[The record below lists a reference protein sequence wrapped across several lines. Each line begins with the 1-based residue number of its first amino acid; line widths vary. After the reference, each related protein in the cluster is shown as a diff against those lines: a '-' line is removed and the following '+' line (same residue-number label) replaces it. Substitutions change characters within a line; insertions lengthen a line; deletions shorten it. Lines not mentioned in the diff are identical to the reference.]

1 MSIANISSSAI
12 DKLLSATPEEPP
24 VGSKGAA
31 LFAKFSEL
39 LTSGAGADQG
49 DNPEQKKLTEGESSN
64 TLQSGDEI
72 DIVAFLGF
80 IAALEDQVSKTPDGD
95 GWRASVSELSGEDIG
110 LKDLAPAIIADPD
123 FLMMRDKFAQA
134 MSALADDPQAVA
146 VPSLNGLLPYLEAFH
161 RHSSVGMNK
170 EPQTA
175 DALPVAKGALRL
187 DYAENMVRTQHIAY
201 PSEAAANQPVAKL
214 LVPVALLNG
223 EAMPHKN
230 LPDPPEKPGSS
241 KGESTPL
248 KLLPGQPDKVAL
260 VSNDTQVFEPISDKS
275 ATPEVGRGALA
286 VTGLKENREQG
297 MATPGPA
304 TPVKVPE
311 TDEVAPKSIAA
322 QTADRQTDAE
332 PRARAMH
339 QIPQVEPEKISEL
352 RQRAADGSSFAD
364 LSKNNTSRLPSMPSS
379 QPVDPAADLSKN
391 NTSRLPSMPSSSP
404 ADPAADLSKNNTS
417 RLPSM
422 PSSQPVDPAADLSK
436 NNTSRLPSMPS
447 SSPADPAADLS
458 KNNTPRLSSM
468 PPSSP
473 VDPSSDLETAPK
485 VDSGKLQVSEGQQ
498 KEAVKPTNLLKP
510 EIALKPE
517 QIALR
522 AASALSASSN
532 DPAAPSKIKVAL
544 EASAPAAAT
553 ALQKAVE
560 AEFKPKPDVKGTAAK
575 IQKPSEKGKD
585 APASA
590 PVTGAAAAALRQ
602 AALAAVASEGGA
614 EAAQDLSALPHS
626 ISPLNSASPQL
637 AQTQT
642 APQTSGQLLDKWVD
656 SHLDLN
662 ARGWT
667 QTLARNVIS
676 ALRTGQQQIALT
688 LSPASLGKM
697 HIAFGRNES
706 GLDVKIQAERKATVS
721 LFGESEGKII
731 SSLET
736 AGYRVTSLSCS
747 VMQTSDENFNM
758 NLGQGFNE
766 QENPSG
772 DERSQTAQKNEQNAG
787 KEADDASLKG
797 KGDQDGLVDI
807 TI

>member
-39 LTSGAGADQG
+39 LTSGAGADHG

-95 GWRASVSELSGEDIG
+95 GLRASVSELSGEDIG

-187 DYAENMVRTQHIAY
+187 DYAENMVRTQDIAY
-201 PSEAAANQPVAKL
+201 PSEAAANQPMAKL

-352 RQRAADGSSFAD
+352 RQRAADGSPFAD
-364 LSKNNTSRLPSMPSS
+364 LSKNNTPRLPS
-379 QPVDPAADLSKN
+379 V
-391 NTSRLPSMPSSSP
+391 PSSS
-404 ADPAADLSKNNTS
+404 
-417 RLPSM
+417 
-422 PSSQPVDPAADLSK
+422 PVDPAADLSK

-590 PVTGAAAAALRQ
+590 PVTGAAGAALRQ

>member
-39 LTSGAGADQG
+39 LTSGAGADHG

-95 GWRASVSELSGEDIG
+95 GLRASVSELSGEDIG

-201 PSEAAANQPVAKL
+201 PSEAAANQPMAKL

-311 TDEVAPKSIAA
+311 TDEVEPKSIAA

-352 RQRAADGSSFAD
+352 RQRAADGSPFAD
-364 LSKNNTSRLPSMPSS
+364 LSKNNTPRLPSVPSS
-379 QPVDPAADLSKN
+379 SPVDPAADLSKNNTPRLPSVPSSSPVDPAADLSKN
-391 NTSRLPSMPSSSP
+391 NTSRLP
-404 ADPAADLSKNNTS
+404 
-417 RLPSM
+417 
-422 PSSQPVDPAADLSK
+422 
-436 NNTSRLPSMPS
+436 
-447 SSPADPAADLS
+447 
-458 KNNTPRLSSM
+458 SM

-590 PVTGAAAAALRQ
+590 PVTGAAGAALRQ

>member
-39 LTSGAGADQG
+39 LTSGAGADHG

-95 GWRASVSELSGEDIG
+95 GLRASVSELSGEDIG

-201 PSEAAANQPVAKL
+201 PSEAAANQPMAKL

-297 MATPGPA
+297 MVTPGPA

-332 PRARAMH
+332 PHARALH

-352 RQRAADGSSFAD
+352 RQRAADGSPFAD
-364 LSKNNTSRLPSMPSS
+364 ISKNNTP
-379 QPVDPAADLSKN
+379 
-391 NTSRLPSMPSSSP
+391 RLPSMPSSSP
-404 ADPAADLSKNNTS
+404 A
-417 RLPSM
+417 
-422 PSSQPVDPAADLSK
+422 DPAADLSK

-498 KEAVKPTNLLKP
+498 KEAVKPTSLLKP

-575 IQKPSEKGKD
+575 IQKPSEQGKD

>member
-1 MSIANISSSAI
+1 
-12 DKLLSATPEEPP
+12 
-24 VGSKGAA
+24 
-31 LFAKFSEL
+31 
-39 LTSGAGADQG
+39 
-49 DNPEQKKLTEGESSN
+49 
-64 TLQSGDEI
+64 
-72 DIVAFLGF
+72 
-80 IAALEDQVSKTPDGD
+80 
-95 GWRASVSELSGEDIG
+95 
-110 LKDLAPAIIADPD
+110 
-123 FLMMRDKFAQA
+123 MMRDKFAQA

-201 PSEAAANQPVAKL
+201 PSEAAANQPMAKL

-297 MATPGPA
+297 MVTPGPA

-379 QPVDPAADLSKN
+379 QPV
-391 NTSRLPSMPSSSP
+391 
-404 ADPAADLSKNNTS
+404 
-417 RLPSM
+417 
-422 PSSQPVDPAADLSK
+422 
-436 NNTSRLPSMPS
+436 
-447 SSPADPAADLS
+447 DPAADLS

-575 IQKPSEKGKD
+575 IQKPSEQGKD

>member
-31 LFAKFSEL
+31 LFSKFSEL

-95 GWRASVSELSGEDIG
+95 GLPASVSELSGEDIG

-201 PSEAAANQPVAKL
+201 PSEAAANQPMAKL

-297 MATPGPA
+297 MVTPGPA
-304 TPVKVPE
+304 TPVQVPE

-364 LSKNNTSRLPSMPSS
+364 LSKNNTSLLPSMPSS

-391 NTSRLPSMPSSSP
+391 NTSRLPSMP
-404 ADPAADLSKNNTS
+404 
-417 RLPSM
+417 
-422 PSSQPVDPAADLSK
+422 
-436 NNTSRLPSMPS
+436 
-447 SSPADPAADLS
+447 
-458 KNNTPRLSSM
+458 
-468 PPSSP
+468 PSSP

-485 VDSGKLQVSEGQQ
+485 VDSGKLQVSKGQQ
-498 KEAVKPTNLLKP
+498 KEAVKPTSLLKP

-575 IQKPSEKGKD
+575 IQKPSEQGKD

>member
-39 LTSGAGADQG
+39 LTTGAGANHDG
-49 DNPEQKKLTEGESSN
+49 NPEQEKLTEGEAPN
-64 TLQSGDEI
+64 ALKSGDEI

-80 IAALEDQVSKTPDGD
+80 IAALEEQVSKTPDDD
-95 GWRASVSELSGEDIG
+95 GLRASASELSGEDIG
-110 LKDLAPAIIADPD
+110 LKDLAPAFIADPD
-123 FLMMRDKFAQA
+123 FLMMRDKLAQA
-134 MSALADDPQAVA
+134 MSALADGPQAVA

-170 EPQTA
+170 EPQIT
-175 DALPVAKGALRL
+175 DALPAAKGALRL
-187 DYAENMVRTQHIAY
+187 DYAEIMVRTQHTAY
-201 PSEAAANQPVAKL
+201 PSEATANQPMTKI
-214 LVPVALLNG
+214 LVPVELLNG

-230 LPDPPEKPGSS
+230 LPDSPEKLGSS
-241 KGESTPL
+241 KRESMPL
-248 KLLPGQPDKVAL
+248 KLLSVQSGKAAL
-260 VSNDTQVFEPISDKS
+260 VSNDTQLFEPISDKS
-275 ATPEVGRGALA
+275 VKPELGRGALA
-286 VTGLKENREQG
+286 VTGLNKNREQG
-297 MATPGPA
+297 IATPGPA

-311 TDEVAPKSIAA
+311 TDKVLLKSFAV
-322 QTADRQTDAE
+322 QTADKQADTE
-332 PRARAMH
+332 PHARAIH
-339 QIPQVEPEKISEL
+339 QIPQVDPEKISEL
-352 RQRAADGSSFAD
+352 LQRAADGSSFAD
-364 LSKNNTSRLPSMPSS
+364 LSKNNTPRLSSMPSLP
-379 QPVDPAADLSKN
+379 PVDPAADLSKD
-391 NTSRLPSMPSSSP
+391 NTPRLSSMASSP
-404 ADPAADLSKNNTS
+404 
-417 RLPSM
+417 
-422 PSSQPVDPAADLSK
+422 PVDPAADL
-436 NNTSRLPSMPS
+436 L
-447 SSPADPAADLS
+447 
-458 KNNTPRLSSM
+458 KNNTPRLPSIASSL
-468 PPSSP
+468 P
-473 VDPSSDLETAPK
+473 VDPSADSETAPK
-485 VDSGKLQVSEGQQ
+485 LDSGKLQISEGQQ
-498 KEAVKPTNLLKP
+498 KEAVKPTNLSKP
-510 EIALKPE
+510 ETALKPE

-544 EASAPAAAT
+544 EASAPAGAT
-553 ALQKAVE
+553 PLQKAFE

-575 IQKPSEKGKD
+575 IQKPSEQGKA
-585 APASA
+585 APA
-590 PVTGAAAAALRQ
+590 PVIGAAAAALRQ
-602 AALAAVASEGGA
+602 AAVAAVASEGGA
-614 EAAQDLSALPHS
+614 EAAQDLGALPHS

-758 NLGQGFNE
+758 NLGQGLNE

-772 DERSQTAQKNEQNAG
+772 DERSQTAQKNEQHAG
-787 KEADDASLKG
+787 KAADDGSLKG

>member
-39 LTSGAGADQG
+39 LTSGAGADHG

-95 GWRASVSELSGEDIG
+95 GLPASVSELSGEDIG

-201 PSEAAANQPVAKL
+201 PSEAAANQPMAKL

-404 ADPAADLSKNNTS
+404 ADPAADLSKNNT
-417 RLPSM
+417 
-422 PSSQPVDPAADLSK
+422 
-436 NNTSRLPSMPS
+436 
-447 SSPADPAADLS
+447 
-458 KNNTPRLSSM
+458 PRLSSM

-498 KEAVKPTNLLKP
+498 KEAVKPTSLLKP

-575 IQKPSEKGKD
+575 IQKPSEQGKD
-585 APASA
+585 APAPAPA

>member
-95 GWRASVSELSGEDIG
+95 GLRASVSELSGEDIG

-201 PSEAAANQPVAKL
+201 PSEAAANQPMAKL

-297 MATPGPA
+297 MVTPGPA

-364 LSKNNTSRLPSMPSS
+364 LSKNNTSL
-379 QPVDPAADLSKN
+379 
-391 NTSRLPSMPSSSP
+391 
-404 ADPAADLSKNNTS
+404 
-417 RLPSM
+417 LPSM

-590 PVTGAAAAALRQ
+590 PVTGAAGAALRQ

>member
-39 LTSGAGADQG
+39 LTSGAGADHG

-95 GWRASVSELSGEDIG
+95 GLRASVSELSGEDIG

-201 PSEAAANQPVAKL
+201 PSEAAANQPMAKL

-422 PSSQPVDPAADLSK
+422 P
-436 NNTSRLPSMPS
+436 
-447 SSPADPAADLS
+447 
-458 KNNTPRLSSM
+458 
-468 PPSSP
+468 PSSP

-575 IQKPSEKGKD
+575 IQKPSEQGKD

>member
-39 LTSGAGADQG
+39 LTSGAGADHG

-95 GWRASVSELSGEDIG
+95 GLRASVSELSGEDIG

-201 PSEAAANQPVAKL
+201 PSEAAANQPMAKL

-275 ATPEVGRGALA
+275 AAPEVGRGALA

-297 MATPGPA
+297 MVTPGPA

-311 TDEVAPKSIAA
+311 TDEVEPKSIAA

-352 RQRAADGSSFAD
+352 RQRAADGSPFAD
-364 LSKNNTSRLPSMPSS
+364 LSKNNTPRLPSVPSS
-379 QPVDPAADLSKN
+379 SPVDPAADLSKN
-391 NTSRLPSMPSSSP
+391 NTS
-404 ADPAADLSKNNTS
+404 
-417 RLPSM
+417 
-422 PSSQPVDPAADLSK
+422 
-436 NNTSRLPSMPS
+436 
-447 SSPADPAADLS
+447 
-458 KNNTPRLSSM
+458 RLSSM

-590 PVTGAAAAALRQ
+590 PVTGAAGAALRQ

>member
-12 DKLLSATPEEPP
+12 DKLLSATSEEPP

-39 LTSGAGADQG
+39 LTAGAGADHG
-49 DNPEQKKLTEGESSN
+49 GNPEQEKLTEGKAPSA
-64 TLQSGDEI
+64 LKSGDEI

-80 IAALEDQVSKTPDGD
+80 VAALEDQMSKTPGE
-95 GWRASVSELSGEDIG
+95 GGLRASVPERSGEKIG
-110 LKDLAPAIIADPD
+110 LEDLAPPFIADPD
-123 FLMMRDKFAQA
+123 FVLTRDKLAQA
-134 MSALADDPQAVA
+134 ISALADDPQAVA
-146 VPSLNGLLPYLEAFH
+146 FPSLNGLRPYLEAFH
-161 RHSSVGMNK
+161 RHSSIGVNK

-175 DALPVAKGALRL
+175 NALPLAEGALRL
-187 DYAENMVRTQHIAY
+187 DYAEIMVRTQHIAY
-201 PSEAAANQPVAKL
+201 PSEAVAHQPMPQFSVPLEL
-214 LVPVALLNG
+214 LKS
-223 EAMPHKN
+223 EAMPHKP
-230 LPDPPEKPGSS
+230 LLGPLEKVDSS
-241 KGESTPL
+241 KRESAPL
-248 KLLPGQPDKVAL
+248 EPILEQSGKAGL
-260 VSNDTQVFEPISDKS
+260 VSDDAQLFESISGKS
-275 ATPEVGRGALA
+275 AKPELGSGALA
-286 VTGLKENREQG
+286 LAGLKENGEQG
-297 MATPGPA
+297 IATPAPG
-304 TPVKVPE
+304 TPEKGLE
-311 TDEVAPKSIAA
+311 ADEVAPKSIAA
-322 QTADRQTDAE
+322 QTADAQRDAK
-332 PRARAMH
+332 PDARAMH
-339 QIPQVEPEKISEL
+339 QIPQVEPEKAFAL
-352 RQRAADGSSFAD
+352 RQSATDRSSSAD
-364 LSKNNTSRLPSMPSS
+364 LSKNNAPRLPSISS
-379 QPVDPAADLSKN
+379 ALPVDPAADL
-391 NTSRLPSMPSSSP
+391 
-404 ADPAADLSKNNTS
+404 
-417 RLPSM
+417 
-422 PSSQPVDPAADLSK
+422 
-436 NNTSRLPSMPS
+436 
-447 SSPADPAADLS
+447 
-458 KNNTPRLSSM
+458 
-468 PPSSP
+468 
-473 VDPSSDLETAPK
+473 ETAPK
-485 VDSGKLQVSEGQQ
+485 PDSGKVQVPEGQQ

-510 EIALKPE
+510 ETALKPE

-522 AASALSASSN
+522 AASASASASAPAPAASGN
-532 DPAAPSKIKVAL
+532 DPAASSKIKVAL
-544 EASAPAAAT
+544 EASALAGAAPI
-553 ALQKAVE
+553 QKTVE
-560 AEFKPKPDVKGTAAK
+560 AEFKPKPEVKGPAVK
-575 IQKPSEKGKD
+575 SQKTFEQGK
-585 APASA
+585 AA
-590 PVTGAAAAALRQ
+590 PVTGAATAALRQ
-602 AALAAVASEGGA
+602 AAVPANASEGGA
-614 EAAQDLSALPHS
+614 DAAQDLGALPHS
-626 ISPLNSASPQL
+626 ISPLSSANLQL

-772 DERSQTAQKNEQNAG
+772 DERSQTAQKNEQHAG
-787 KEADDASLKG
+787 KAADDASLKG

>member
-39 LTSGAGADQG
+39 LTTGAGANHDG
-49 DNPEQKKLTEGESSN
+49 NPEQEKLTEGEAPN
-64 TLQSGDEI
+64 ALKSGDEI

-80 IAALEDQVSKTPDGD
+80 IAALEEQVSKTPDDD
-95 GWRASVSELSGEDIG
+95 GLRASASELSGEDIG
-110 LKDLAPAIIADPD
+110 LKDLAPAFIADPD
-123 FLMMRDKFAQA
+123 FLMMRDKLAQA
-134 MSALADDPQAVA
+134 MSALADGPQAVA

-170 EPQTA
+170 EPQIT
-175 DALPVAKGALRL
+175 DALPAAKGALRL
-187 DYAENMVRTQHIAY
+187 DYAEIMVRTQHTAY
-201 PSEAAANQPVAKL
+201 PSEATANQPMTKI
-214 LVPVALLNG
+214 LVPVELLNG

-230 LPDPPEKPGSS
+230 LPDSPEKLGSS
-241 KGESTPL
+241 KRESMPL
-248 KLLPGQPDKVAL
+248 KLLSVQSGKAAL
-260 VSNDTQVFEPISDKS
+260 VSNDTQLFEPISDKS
-275 ATPEVGRGALA
+275 VKPELGRGALA
-286 VTGLKENREQG
+286 VTGLNKNREQG
-297 MATPGPA
+297 IATPGPA

-311 TDEVAPKSIAA
+311 TDKVLLKSFAA
-322 QTADRQTDAE
+322 QTADKQADTE
-332 PRARAMH
+332 PHARAIH
-339 QIPQVEPEKISEL
+339 QIPQVDPEKISEL
-352 RQRAADGSSFAD
+352 LQRAADGSSFAD
-364 LSKNNTSRLPSMPSS
+364 LSKNNTPRLSSMPSLP
-379 QPVDPAADLSKN
+379 PVDPAADLSKD
-391 NTSRLPSMPSSSP
+391 NTPRLSSMASSP
-404 ADPAADLSKNNTS
+404 
-417 RLPSM
+417 
-422 PSSQPVDPAADLSK
+422 PVDPAADLSK
-436 NNTSRLPSMPS
+436 
-447 SSPADPAADLS
+447 D
-458 KNNTPRLSSM
+458 NTPRLSSM
-468 PPSSP
+468 ASSPPVDPAADLLKNNTPRLPSIASSLP
-473 VDPSSDLETAPK
+473 VDPSADSETAPK
-485 VDSGKLQVSEGQQ
+485 LDSGKLQISEGQQ
-498 KEAVKPTNLLKP
+498 KEAVKPTNLSKP
-510 EIALKPE
+510 ETALKPE

-544 EASAPAAAT
+544 EASAPAGAT
-553 ALQKAVE
+553 PLQKAFE
-560 AEFKPKPDVKGTAAK
+560 AEFKPKPDVKATAAK
-575 IQKPSEKGKD
+575 IQKPSEQGKA
-585 APASA
+585 APA
-590 PVTGAAAAALRQ
+590 PVIGAAAAALRQ
-602 AALAAVASEGGA
+602 AAVAAVASEGGA
-614 EAAQDLSALPHS
+614 EAAQDLGALPHS

-766 QENPSG
+766 QENLSG
-772 DERSQTAQKNEQNAG
+772 DERSQTAQKNEQNAE
-787 KEADDASLKG
+787 KEADDASLKS

>member
-1 MSIANISSSAI
+1 
-12 DKLLSATPEEPP
+12 
-24 VGSKGAA
+24 
-31 LFAKFSEL
+31 

-95 GWRASVSELSGEDIG
+95 GLRASVSELSGEDIG

-201 PSEAAANQPVAKL
+201 PSEAAANQPMAKL

-297 MATPGPA
+297 MVTPGPA

-391 NTSRLPSMPSSSP
+391 NTSRLPSMPSS
-404 ADPAADLSKNNTS
+404 
-417 RLPSM
+417 
-422 PSSQPVDPAADLSK
+422 QPVDPAADLSK

-447 SSPADPAADLS
+447 
-458 KNNTPRLSSM
+458 
-468 PPSSP
+468 SSP

-575 IQKPSEKGKD
+575 IQKPSEQGKD

>member
-39 LTSGAGADQG
+39 LTSGAGADHG

-95 GWRASVSELSGEDIG
+95 GLRASVSELSGEDIG

-201 PSEAAANQPVAKL
+201 PSEAAANQPMAKL

-297 MATPGPA
+297 MVTPGPA

-364 LSKNNTSRLPSMPSS
+364 LSKNNTSRLP
-379 QPVDPAADLSKN
+379 
-391 NTSRLPSMPSSSP
+391 
-404 ADPAADLSKNNTS
+404 
-417 RLPSM
+417 
-422 PSSQPVDPAADLSK
+422 
-436 NNTSRLPSMPS
+436 
-447 SSPADPAADLS
+447 
-458 KNNTPRLSSM
+458 SM

-590 PVTGAAAAALRQ
+590 PVTGAAGAALRQ

>member
-95 GWRASVSELSGEDIG
+95 GLRASVSELSGEDIG

-201 PSEAAANQPVAKL
+201 PSEAAANQPMAKL
-214 LVPVALLNG
+214 LVPVELLNG

-230 LPDPPEKPGSS
+230 LPDSLEKSGSS

-297 MATPGPA
+297 MVTPGPA

-391 NTSRLPSMPSSSP
+391 NTSRLPSMP
-404 ADPAADLSKNNTS
+404 
-417 RLPSM
+417 
-422 PSSQPVDPAADLSK
+422 
-436 NNTSRLPSMPS
+436 
-447 SSPADPAADLS
+447 
-458 KNNTPRLSSM
+458 
-468 PPSSP
+468 PSSP

-498 KEAVKPTNLLKP
+498 KEAVKPTSLLKP

-575 IQKPSEKGKD
+575 IQKPSEQGKD
-585 APASA
+585 APAPA

>member
-39 LTSGAGADQG
+39 LTSGAGADHG

-95 GWRASVSELSGEDIG
+95 GLPASVSELSGEDIG

-187 DYAENMVRTQHIAY
+187 DYAENMVRTQDIAY
-201 PSEAAANQPVAKL
+201 PSEAAANQPMAKL
-214 LVPVALLNG
+214 LVPVELLNG

-297 MATPGPA
+297 IATLGPA

-352 RQRAADGSSFAD
+352 RQRAADGSSF
-364 LSKNNTSRLPSMPSS
+364 
-379 QPVDPAADLSKN
+379 
-391 NTSRLPSMPSSSP
+391 
-404 ADPAADLSKNNTS
+404 
-417 RLPSM
+417 
-422 PSSQPVDPAADLSK
+422 ADLSK

-575 IQKPSEKGKD
+575 IQKPSEQGKD
-585 APASA
+585 APAPAPA

>member
-39 LTSGAGADQG
+39 LTSGAGADHG

-95 GWRASVSELSGEDIG
+95 GLRASVSELSGEDIG

-170 EPQTA
+170 ESQTA

-201 PSEAAANQPVAKL
+201 PSEAAANQPMAKL

-297 MATPGPA
+297 MVTPGPA

-364 LSKNNTSRLPSMPSS
+364 LSKNDSSRLS
-379 QPVDPAADLSKN
+379 
-391 NTSRLPSMPSSSP
+391 
-404 ADPAADLSKNNTS
+404 
-417 RLPSM
+417 
-422 PSSQPVDPAADLSK
+422 
-436 NNTSRLPSMPS
+436 SMPS

-575 IQKPSEKGKD
+575 IQKSSEQGKD

>member
-95 GWRASVSELSGEDIG
+95 GLRASVSELSGEDIG

-201 PSEAAANQPVAKL
+201 PSEAAANQPMAKL

-297 MATPGPA
+297 MVTPGPA

-352 RQRAADGSSFAD
+352 RQRAADGSPFAD
-364 LSKNNTSRLPSMPSS
+364 LSKNNTRPLPSMPSSSPVDPAADLSKNNTPRLPSMPSLPTVDPAADLS
-379 QPVDPAADLSKN
+379 KSNTSLLPSMPSSSPVDPAADLSKN
-391 NTSRLPSMPSSSP
+391 NTSRLP
-404 ADPAADLSKNNTS
+404 
-417 RLPSM
+417 
-422 PSSQPVDPAADLSK
+422 
-436 NNTSRLPSMPS
+436 
-447 SSPADPAADLS
+447 
-458 KNNTPRLSSM
+458 SM

-575 IQKPSEKGKD
+575 IQKPSEQGKD

>member
-39 LTSGAGADQG
+39 LTSGAGADHG

-95 GWRASVSELSGEDIG
+95 GLRASVSELSGEDIG

-201 PSEAAANQPVAKL
+201 PSEAAANQPMAKL
-214 LVPVALLNG
+214 LVPVELLNG

-297 MATPGPA
+297 MVTPGPA

-404 ADPAADLSKNNTS
+404 ADPAADLSKNNT
-417 RLPSM
+417 
-422 PSSQPVDPAADLSK
+422 
-436 NNTSRLPSMPS
+436 
-447 SSPADPAADLS
+447 
-458 KNNTPRLSSM
+458 PRLSSM

-498 KEAVKPTNLLKP
+498 KEAVKPTSLLKP

>member
-95 GWRASVSELSGEDIG
+95 GLRASVSELSGEDIG

-201 PSEAAANQPVAKL
+201 PSEAAANQPMAKL
-214 LVPVALLNG
+214 LVPVELLNG
-223 EAMPHKN
+223 EAMPYKN
-230 LPDPPEKPGSS
+230 LPDSPEKSGSS
-241 KGESTPL
+241 KGETTPL

-275 ATPEVGRGALA
+275 ATPELGRGALA

-379 QPVDPAADLSKN
+379 
-391 NTSRLPSMPSSSP
+391 
-404 ADPAADLSKNNTS
+404 
-417 RLPSM
+417 
-422 PSSQPVDPAADLSK
+422 
-436 NNTSRLPSMPS
+436 
-447 SSPADPAADLS
+447 
-458 KNNTPRLSSM
+458 
-468 PPSSP
+468 SP

-517 QIALR
+517 QIVSR

-575 IQKPSEKGKD
+575 IQKPSEQGKD

-766 QENPSG
+766 QENLSG
-772 DERSQTAQKNEQNAG
+772 DERSQTAQKNEQNAE
-787 KEADDASLKG
+787 KEADDASLKS

>member
-39 LTSGAGADQG
+39 LTSGAGADHG

-95 GWRASVSELSGEDIG
+95 GLRASVSELSGEDIG

-201 PSEAAANQPVAKL
+201 PSEAAANQPMAKL

-379 QPVDPAADLSKN
+379 SPVDPAADLSKN

-404 ADPAADLSKNNTS
+404 
-417 RLPSM
+417 
-422 PSSQPVDPAADLSK
+422 VDPAADLSK
-436 NNTSRLPSMPS
+436 NNTSRLP
-447 SSPADPAADLS
+447 
-458 KNNTPRLSSM
+458 SM

-575 IQKPSEKGKD
+575 IQKPSEQGKD

>member
-12 DKLLSATPEEPP
+12 DKLLSTTSEEPP

-39 LTSGAGADQG
+39 LTTGAGADHG
-49 DNPEQKKLTEGESSN
+49 GNPEQEKLTGGKAPSA
-64 TLQSGDEI
+64 LKSGDEI

-80 IAALEDQVSKTPDGD
+80 VAALEDQMSKTPGE
-95 GWRASVSELSGEDIG
+95 GGLRASVPERSGEKIG
-110 LKDLAPAIIADPD
+110 LEDLAPPFIADPD
-123 FLMMRDKFAQA
+123 FLMTRDKLAQA
-134 MSALADDPQAVA
+134 ISALADDPQAVA
-146 VPSLNGLLPYLEAFH
+146 FPSLNGLRPYLEAFH
-161 RHSSVGMNK
+161 RHSSIGVNK

-175 DALPVAKGALRL
+175 NALPLAEGALRL
-187 DYAENMVRTQHIAY
+187 DYAEIMVRTQHIAY
-201 PSEAAANQPVAKL
+201 PSEAVAHQPMPQFSVPLEL
-214 LVPVALLNG
+214 LKS
-223 EAMPHKN
+223 EAMPHKP
-230 LPDPPEKPGSS
+230 LLGPLEKVDSS
-241 KGESTPL
+241 KRESAPL
-248 KLLPGQPDKVAL
+248 EPILEQSGKAAL
-260 VSNDTQVFEPISDKS
+260 VSDDAQLFESISGKS
-275 ATPEVGRGALA
+275 AKPELGSGALA
-286 VTGLKENREQG
+286 VAGLKENGEQG
-297 MATPGPA
+297 IATPAPG
-304 TPVKVPE
+304 TPVKGLE
-311 TDEVAPKSIAA
+311 ADEVASKSIAA
-322 QTADRQTDAE
+322 QTADAQTDAK
-332 PRARAMH
+332 PHARAMH
-339 QIPQVEPEKISEL
+339 QITHVEPEKAFAL
-352 RQRAADGSSFAD
+352 RQSATDGSS
-364 LSKNNTSRLPSMPSS
+364 S
-379 QPVDPAADLSKN
+379 
-391 NTSRLPSMPSSSP
+391 
-404 ADPAADLSKNNTS
+404 
-417 RLPSM
+417 
-422 PSSQPVDPAADLSK
+422 
-436 NNTSRLPSMPS
+436 
-447 SSPADPAADLS
+447 ADLS
-458 KNNTPRLSSM
+458 KNNTPRLPSISS
-468 PPSSP
+468 SLP
-473 VDPSSDLETAPK
+473 VDPAADLETAPK
-485 VDSGKLQVSEGQQ
+485 PDSGKVQVPEGQQ

-510 EIALKPE
+510 ETALKPE

-522 AASALSASSN
+522 AASAPASAASGN
-532 DPAAPSKIKVAL
+532 DPAASSKIKVAL
-544 EASAPAAAT
+544 EASALAGAT
-553 ALQKAVE
+553 PIQKTVE
-560 AEFKPKPDVKGTAAK
+560 AEFKPKPEVKGPAVK
-575 IQKPSEKGKD
+575 SQKSFEQGK
-585 APASA
+585 AA

-602 AALAAVASEGGA
+602 AAVAANASEGGA
-614 EAAQDLSALPHS
+614 DAAQDLGALPHS
-626 ISPLNSASPQL
+626 ISPLSSANLQL

-772 DERSQTAQKNEQNAG
+772 DERSQTAQKNEQHAG
-787 KEADDASLKG
+787 KAADDGSLKG

>member
-39 LTSGAGADQG
+39 LTSGAGADHG

-95 GWRASVSELSGEDIG
+95 GLRASVSELSGEDIG

-201 PSEAAANQPVAKL
+201 PSEAAANQPMAKL

-297 MATPGPA
+297 MVTPGPA

-352 RQRAADGSSFAD
+352 RQRAADGSPFAD
-364 LSKNNTSRLPSMPSS
+364 LSKNNTPRLPS
-379 QPVDPAADLSKN
+379 V
-391 NTSRLPSMPSSSP
+391 PSSS
-404 ADPAADLSKNNTS
+404 
-417 RLPSM
+417 
-422 PSSQPVDPAADLSK
+422 PVDPAADLSK

-575 IQKPSEKGKD
+575 IQKPSEQGKD

>member
-1 MSIANISSSAI
+1 
-12 DKLLSATPEEPP
+12 LLSATPEEPP

-39 LTSGAGADQG
+39 LTSGAGADHG

-95 GWRASVSELSGEDIG
+95 GLRASVSELSGEDIG

-201 PSEAAANQPVAKL
+201 PSEAAANQPMAKL

-352 RQRAADGSSFAD
+352 RQRAADGSPFAD
-364 LSKNNTSRLPSMPSS
+364 LSKNNTPRLPS
-379 QPVDPAADLSKN
+379 V
-391 NTSRLPSMPSSSP
+391 PSSS
-404 ADPAADLSKNNTS
+404 
-417 RLPSM
+417 
-422 PSSQPVDPAADLSK
+422 PVDPAADLSK

-575 IQKPSEKGKD
+575 IQKPSEQGKD

>member
-95 GWRASVSELSGEDIG
+95 GLRASVSELSGEDIG

-201 PSEAAANQPVAKL
+201 PSEAAANQPMAKL

-297 MATPGPA
+297 MVTPGPA

-391 NTSRLPSMPSSSP
+391 NTPRLPSVPSSSP
-404 ADPAADLSKNNTS
+404 
-417 RLPSM
+417 
-422 PSSQPVDPAADLSK
+422 V
-436 NNTSRLPSMPS
+436 
-447 SSPADPAADLS
+447 DPAADLS

-614 EAAQDLSALPHS
+614 EAAQDLRALPHS

>member
-39 LTSGAGADQG
+39 LTSGAGADHG

-95 GWRASVSELSGEDIG
+95 GLRASVSELSGEDIG

-201 PSEAAANQPVAKL
+201 PSEAAANQPMAKL

-297 MATPGPA
+297 MVTPGPA

-391 NTSRLPSMPSSSP
+391 NTSRLPSMPSS
-404 ADPAADLSKNNTS
+404 
-417 RLPSM
+417 
-422 PSSQPVDPAADLSK
+422 QPVDPAADLSK

-447 SSPADPAADLS
+447 
-458 KNNTPRLSSM
+458 
-468 PPSSP
+468 SSP

-575 IQKPSEKGKD
+575 IQKPSEQGKD

>member
-39 LTSGAGADQG
+39 LTSGAGADHG

-95 GWRASVSELSGEDIG
+95 GLHASVSELSGEDIG

-311 TDEVAPKSIAA
+311 TDEVEPKSIAA

-364 LSKNNTSRLPSMPSS
+364 LSKNNTSLLPS
-379 QPVDPAADLSKN
+379 V
-391 NTSRLPSMPSSSP
+391 
-404 ADPAADLSKNNTS
+404 
-417 RLPSM
+417 

-498 KEAVKPTNLLKP
+498 KEAVKPTNLFKP

-575 IQKPSEKGKD
+575 IQKPSEQGKD

-590 PVTGAAAAALRQ
+590 PVTGAAAAAQRQ

>member
-39 LTSGAGADQG
+39 LTSGAGADHG
-49 DNPEQKKLTEGESSN
+49 DNPEQEKLTGGKAPSA
-64 TLQSGDEI
+64 LKSGDEI

-80 IAALEDQVSKTPDGD
+80 VAALEDQMSKTPGE
-95 GWRASVSELSGEDIG
+95 GGLRASVPERSGEKIG
-110 LKDLAPAIIADPD
+110 LEDLAPPFIADPD
-123 FLMMRDKFAQA
+123 FLMTRDKLAQA
-134 MSALADDPQAVA
+134 ISALADDPQAVA
-146 VPSLNGLLPYLEAFH
+146 FPSLNGLRPYLEAFH
-161 RHSSVGMNK
+161 RHSSIGVNK

-175 DALPVAKGALRL
+175 NALPVAKGALRL

-201 PSEAAANQPVAKL
+201 PSEAAANQPMAKL

-260 VSNDTQVFEPISDKS
+260 VSDDAQLFESISGKS
-275 ATPEVGRGALA
+275 AKPELGSGALA
-286 VTGLKENREQG
+286 VAGLKENREQG
-297 MATPGPA
+297 IATPGPA
-304 TPVKVPE
+304 TPVKGLE
-311 TDEVAPKSIAA
+311 ADEVASKSIAA
-322 QTADRQTDAE
+322 QTADAQTDAK
-332 PRARAMH
+332 PHARAMH
-339 QIPQVEPEKISEL
+339 QITHVEPEKAFAL
-352 RQRAADGSSFAD
+352 RQSATDGSS
-364 LSKNNTSRLPSMPSS
+364 S
-379 QPVDPAADLSKN
+379 
-391 NTSRLPSMPSSSP
+391 
-404 ADPAADLSKNNTS
+404 
-417 RLPSM
+417 
-422 PSSQPVDPAADLSK
+422 
-436 NNTSRLPSMPS
+436 
-447 SSPADPAADLS
+447 ADLS
-458 KNNTPRLSSM
+458 KNNTPRLPSISS
-468 PPSSP
+468 SLP
-473 VDPSSDLETAPK
+473 VDPAADLETAPK
-485 VDSGKLQVSEGQQ
+485 PDSGKVQVPEGQQ

-510 EIALKPE
+510 ETALKPE

-522 AASALSASSN
+522 AASAPASAASGN
-532 DPAAPSKIKVAL
+532 DPAASSNIKVAL
-544 EASAPAAAT
+544 EASALAGAT
-553 ALQKAVE
+553 PIQKTVE
-560 AEFKPKPDVKGTAAK
+560 AEFKPKPEVKGPAVK
-575 IQKPSEKGKD
+575 SQKSFEQGK
-585 APASA
+585 AA

-602 AALAAVASEGGA
+602 AAVAANASEGGA
-614 EAAQDLSALPHS
+614 DAAQDLGALPHS
-626 ISPLNSASPQL
+626 ISPLSSANLQL

-772 DERSQTAQKNEQNAG
+772 DERSQTAQKNEQHAG
-787 KEADDASLKG
+787 KAADDGSLKG

>member
-39 LTSGAGADQG
+39 LTSGAGADHG

-95 GWRASVSELSGEDIG
+95 GLRASVSELSGEDIG

-201 PSEAAANQPVAKL
+201 PSEAAANQPMAKL

-297 MATPGPA
+297 MVTPGPA

-391 NTSRLPSMPSSSP
+391 NTSRLPSMPSS
-404 ADPAADLSKNNTS
+404 
-417 RLPSM
+417 
-422 PSSQPVDPAADLSK
+422 QPVDPAADLSK
-436 NNTSRLPSMPS
+436 NNTSRLP
-447 SSPADPAADLS
+447 
-458 KNNTPRLSSM
+458 SM

-590 PVTGAAAAALRQ
+590 PVTGAAGAALRQ

>member
-95 GWRASVSELSGEDIG
+95 GLPASVSELSGEDIG

-201 PSEAAANQPVAKL
+201 PSEAAANQPMAKL

-275 ATPEVGRGALA
+275 ATPELGRGALA

-379 QPVDPAADLSKN
+379 
-391 NTSRLPSMPSSSP
+391 
-404 ADPAADLSKNNTS
+404 
-417 RLPSM
+417 
-422 PSSQPVDPAADLSK
+422 
-436 NNTSRLPSMPS
+436 
-447 SSPADPAADLS
+447 
-458 KNNTPRLSSM
+458 
-468 PPSSP
+468 SP

-517 QIALR
+517 QIVLR

-560 AEFKPKPDVKGTAAK
+560 VEFKAKPDVKGPAVK
-575 IQKPSEKGKD
+575 SQKTFEQGK
-585 APASA
+585 AA

-602 AALAAVASEGGA
+602 AAVAANASEGGA
-614 EAAQDLSALPHS
+614 DAAQDLGALPHS
-626 ISPLNSASPQL
+626 ISPLSSTNLQL

-688 LSPASLGKM
+688 LTPASLGKM
-697 HIAFGRNES
+697 HIAFGRSES

-772 DERSQTAQKNEQNAG
+772 DERSPTAQKNEQHAG
-787 KEADDASLKG
+787 KAADDASLKG

>member
-39 LTSGAGADQG
+39 LTSGAGADHG

-95 GWRASVSELSGEDIG
+95 GLRASVSELSGEDIG

-201 PSEAAANQPVAKL
+201 PSEAAANQPMAKL

-311 TDEVAPKSIAA
+311 TDEVEPKSIAA

-364 LSKNNTSRLPSMPSS
+364 LSKNNTSRLPS
-379 QPVDPAADLSKN
+379 V
-391 NTSRLPSMPSSSP
+391 PSSSP
-404 ADPAADLSKNNTS
+404 
-417 RLPSM
+417 
-422 PSSQPVDPAADLSK
+422 V
-436 NNTSRLPSMPS
+436 
-447 SSPADPAADLS
+447 DPAADLS

-575 IQKPSEKGKD
+575 IQKPSEQGKD